1 MDVKNYWPK
10 LYQIVILKLLWWHF
24 CLELIDQVLAEDDQ
38 DNDGY
43 LSYVE
48 YVIGKQREQTK
59 QDKAQRSLSS
69 NK

>member
-1 MDVKNYWPK
+1 MCN
-10 LYQIVILKLLWWHF
+10 IILILHLVTYY
-24 CLELIDQVLAEDDQ
+24 CIELIDQVLAEDDQ

-59 QDKAQRSLSS
+59 QDKVQHSLRS